1 MVPICVMNCAI
12 DMSGKVYKYVTAVK
26 ATLLWRRCG
35 GNYLNHIILFKRM
48 AFFMANQFSIYLFAE
63 ALSFS

>member
-1 MVPICVMNCAI
+1 MNCAI
-12 DMSGKVYKYVTAVK
+12 DMSGNVYKYVTAVK

-48 AFFMANQFSIYLFAE
+48 AFFMANQFSIFAI
-63 ALSFS
+63 ALSLS